1 MLQIQL
7 VRTSTIP
14 HVLFRVLKFIGV
26 LFKDPELS
34 FALLVFET
42 PSFPFVIVGA
52 LNFLLVPFRALNCLF
67 SIANEAEIVKV
78 TGQSVGELKQYM
90 RNLMFLAR

>member
-1 MLQIQL
+1 MDPRIRIHTKISWIRNTA
-7 VRTSTIP
+7 VR
-14 HVLFRVLKFIGV
+14 
-26 LFKDPELS
+26 D
-34 FALLVFET
+34 
-42 PSFPFVIVGA
+42 
-52 LNFLLVPFRALNCLF
+52 LNFLLVLFRALNCLF

>member
-1 MLQIQL
+1 MLL
-7 VRTSTIP
+7 
-14 HVLFRVLKFIGV
+14 LG
-26 LFKDPELS
+26 PEL
-34 FALLVFET
+34 FF
-42 PSFPFVIVGA
+42 
-52 LNFLLVPFRALNCLF
+52 LVPFRALNCLF

>member
-1 MLQIQL
+1 MLQIHL
-7 VRTSTIP
+7 VRTSTTP
-14 HVLFRVLKFIGV
+14 LVLFRDLKFIFV
-26 LFKDPELS
+26 LFKCYS
-34 FALLVFET
+34 FSLFRT
-42 PSFPFVIVGA
+42 PNNPFVNVRALIV
-52 LNFLLVPFRALNCLF
+52 LLEQFRALNCLF